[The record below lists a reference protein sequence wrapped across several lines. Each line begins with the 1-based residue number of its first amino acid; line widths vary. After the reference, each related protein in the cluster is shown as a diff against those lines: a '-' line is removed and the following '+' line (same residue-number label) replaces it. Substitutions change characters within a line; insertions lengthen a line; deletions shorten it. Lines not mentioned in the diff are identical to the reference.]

1 MHRSAVFFVLA
12 LLALPGPAHVS
23 APTPRRI
30 TTAALEDRIRGG
42 WVGKMIGVSYGAPTE
57 FRSNGAINEG
67 EITWSPE
74 RVSNALGQDDL
85 YVGMTMAET
94 MDRVGFDATVEQY
107 GEAFRV
113 SQYDVW
119 HANAGARRLL
129 NLGIKAPMSGH
140 PRYNIHANDIDF
152 QIEADFIGLMSPGL
166 PQESNKYCDRVGRV
180 MNYGDGLYGGMFVS
194 GMYTAAFFER
204 DVRRVVAQG
213 LACLPAGSSYARLIK
228 DVLDWSAA
236 YPDDWKKTWQRIEE
250 KWDTEDS
257 CPDGALKPFNIDA
270 RLNGAY
276 IALGL
281 LYGRLDFGRTLEIA
295 ARAGQD
301 SDCNPSTAGG
311 ILGVM
316 LGYSGIPDGWKSGIP
331 ALADRKFEYTRSSLN
346 DICRST
352 LQRALKVARLAGG
365 TVTDVD
371 VSIPEQAPK
380 AAPLEQ
386 WDMGV
391 PVARVAVTD
400 AAWSF
405 RGFSGAAG
413 NTSRQHRHAH
423 ARRRCRGGG
432 DAALHRRRAGDSGRH
447 DAGGRARRR
456 LSRWRADP
464 RHRRLRRRAYPRQ
477 RPVARV
483 RLDPGPAHAPDR
495 HARRR
500 RPTLQGRDHLPRGG
514 RGVPGEVEGGHIVVT
529 SCGVTP
535 ASFGRFL
542 HGPCR
547 KPRA

>member
-1 MHRSAVFFVLA
+1 VHRLAVFFVLA
-12 LLALPGPAHVS
+12 LLALPGPAPVPAS
-23 APTPRRI
+23 TPRRI
-30 TTAALEDRIRGG
+30 TTAALEDKIRGG

-67 EITWSPE
+67 EITWSPD

-94 MDRVGFDATVEQY
+94 MDQLGFDATVEQY

-113 SQYDVW
+113 SRYDVW

-129 NLGIKAPMSGH
+129 NLGIKAPMSGD
-140 PRYNIHANDIDF
+140 PKYNIHANDIDF

-166 PQESNKYCDRVGRV
+166 PQESNKYCSRVGRV

-204 DVRRVVAQG
+204 DVRRVVGQG
-213 LACLPAGSSYARLIK
+213 LACLPAESSYARLIK

-236 YPDDWKKTWQRIEE
+236 YPDDWKKTWQRLEA
-250 KWDTEDS
+250 KWDTEDT

-316 LGYSGIPDGWKSGIP
+316 LGYSGIPDGWKGGIP

-352 LQRALKVARLAGG
+352 LQRALKLARLAGG

-371 VSIPEQAPK
+371 VSIPEQAPT

-391 PVARVAVTD
+391 PAARVAVTD
-400 AAWSF
+400 PAWSF
-405 RGFSGAAG
+405 KGFSGSGG
-413 NTSRQHRHAH
+413 NTSGNTAVRMRA
-423 ARRRCRGGG
+423 AGAGAEATLRFTG
-432 DAALHRRRAGDSGRH
+432 AALAIVGDMTPE
-447 DAGGRARRR
+447 GGRADVYLDGAPTHAIDAFVAERTHDNDVWHVYGLAQGPHTLRIVTR
-456 LSRWRADP
+456 ADADP
-464 RHRRLRRRAYPRQ
+464 RSKGATISLAEAVVYRAR
-477 RPVARV
+477 
-483 RLDPGPAHAPDR
+483 
-495 HARRR
+495 
-500 RPTLQGRDHLPRGG
+500 
-514 RGVPGEVEGGHIVVT
+514 
-529 SCGVTP
+529 
-535 ASFGRFL
+535 
-542 HGPCR
+542 
-547 KPRA
+547 